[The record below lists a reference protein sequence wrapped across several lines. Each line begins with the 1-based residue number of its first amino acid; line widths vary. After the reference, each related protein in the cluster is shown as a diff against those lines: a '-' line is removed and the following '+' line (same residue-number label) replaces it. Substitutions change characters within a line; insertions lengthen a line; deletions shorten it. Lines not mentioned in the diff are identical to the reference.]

1 MRPPQTLCKNFY
13 LGTTVQKYLKSF
25 LAVVCNWPF
34 YHSCVLLTLQLLVL
48 PLHPLQQDLLQDG
61 LPPQLP
67 QLLFT
72 LSAPLLWHHPYVG
85 IATCS
90 AVHRAHAHSTRF
102 QSISRMLWKTE
113 KIWIFIQALIICF
126 SWRYGNLEKTNRLTL
141 FTSWMSKHGQLHQ
154 KSVVQK
160 IFLLMV
166 FNYKKIHIYMF
177 I

>member
-1 MRPPQTLCKNFY
+1 M
-13 LGTTVQKYLKSF
+13 
-25 LAVVCNWPF
+25 CNWSF
-34 YHSCVLLTLQLLVL
+34 YHSCVPLTLQLLVL

-85 IATCS
+85 IAACS

-102 QSISRMLWKTE
+102 QSRSRMLWKAQ
-113 KIWIFIQALIICF
+113 KIWIFIQALIIGF

-154 KSVVQK
+154 KSGAKNMYFNGIRLQNNTYIHVYIVK
-160 IFLLMV
+160 I
-166 FNYKKIHIYMF
+166 K
-177 I
+177 